1 MTENNNFLII
11 HSLDNTTK
19 FLLPFQENFPY
30 SYIALENNDEKSI
43 YDITNKISLQ
53 EEDSTIVFLGHG
65 CSTGLYS
72 PESQN
77 KFINEENGNII
88 FKCKNILLL
97 SCKSE
102 EFIKKILTTFK
113 QAVGFGNIPSS
124 VDEIYDRGMGNFI
137 SSEDI
142 EIFNNTYVNAII
154 KSLEILLAGKINFS
168 ELPKYIEFY
177 INKEI
182 NDILL
187 DKDKKNRR
195 ELSKLLFEF
204 KNEMVYLKK

>member
-30 SYIALENNDEKSI
+30 SYIALENNDERSK

-65 CSTGLYS
+65 TTLGLFA
-72 PESQN
+72 P
-77 KFINEENGNII
+77 EENLFIDRGIGDSI
-88 FKCKNILLL
+88 FSNKNILLL
-97 SCKSE
+97 SCKSNQ
-102 EFIKKILTTFK
+102 FIKTLNTYK
-113 QAVGFGNIPSS
+113 QAIGFGNIRSS
-124 VDEIYDRGMGNFI
+124 KEEIPYEDKCKLT
-137 SSEDI
+137 EDDI
-142 EIFNNTYVNAII
+142 ERFNNTYVNAII
-154 KSLEILLAGKINFS
+154 KSLEILLAGKISFS
-168 ELPKYIEFY
+168 ELPKRIEFY